1 MHAAQRGRGEG
12 SGRDGHGWIGLT
24 HGSTPDA
31 RRKIDNALFLVLT
44 KFDLEFIEKGG
55 ETAESRRGKWDRR
68 LDASFLELYRAH
80 GWPEDWDGKPFANA
94 VFLRNPGMK
103 QEHLM
108 EYAEVVKLDDGSER
122 LVERGPAS
130 AKAGVIAE
138 YRDAFMASAKCRS
151 HFAAMEQV
159 WDAAFLPNDGGISF
173 LVERLNR
180 VLKPKLKARQIA
192 ERAVEEAAALDG
204 RLRRFYLASD
214 DDSRQKREQELIGL
228 RRTLYGAA
236 KRLEFRNFMQ
246 LMVAFTL
253 RTDEAREVLLDVAA
267 LKIAPPPID
276 DLSTGADDPVD
287 DPWADRDNA
296 AKPAVAPGEAPTRRV
311 ADRAAVFAQRIMNY
325 WTERLRR
332 LSQDEAAV
340 RALGIGAGLI
350 DELANEIIVGATRQR
365 VAERI
370 AAEVRQRIQSANAR
384 WDETSVAERA
394 AVVATMTINDYVTY
408 LGFAGVPE
416 ADRPGTPEPP
426 KARKRA
432 IFARHMSAPGRPS
445 LDAEPLVLEEQ
456 FFLDWGVA
464 LRQLGLDNLGSS
476 VGREIS
482 EEQNRRLGQILATI
496 GISPLL
502 AATLDAA

>member
-1 MHAAQRGRGEG
+1 
-12 SGRDGHGWIGLT
+12 
-24 HGSTPDA
+24 
-31 RRKIDNALFLVLT
+31 
-44 KFDLEFIEKGG
+44 
-55 ETAESRRGKWDRR
+55 
-68 LDASFLELYRAH
+68 
-80 GWPEDWDGKPFANA
+80 
-94 VFLRNPGMK
+94 
-103 QEHLM
+103 
-108 EYAEVVKLDDGSER
+108 
-122 LVERGPAS
+122 
-130 AKAGVIAE
+130 
-138 YRDAFMASAKCRS
+138 MASAKCRS
-151 HFAAMEQV
+151 HFADMEQV

-204 RLRRFYLASD
+204 RLRRFHLAD
-214 DDSRQKREQELIGL
+214 DDGSRQKREQELIAL
-228 RRTLYGAA
+228 RRTLYAAA

-276 DLSTGADDPVD
+276 EASAGDAGPAD
-287 DPWADRDNA
+287 DPWADPRAGRGNVEAPDA
-296 AKPAVAPGEAPTRRV
+296 AAEAPTRRV
-311 ADRAAVFAQRIMNY
+311 ADRAAVFAQRIMNH

-340 RALGIGAGLI
+340 RTLGIGARLI

-365 VAERI
+365 VAESI

-408 LGFAGVPE
+408 LGFAAVPE
-416 ADRPGTPEPP
+416 AERPGTPEPP
-426 KARKRA
+426 KERRRA
-432 IFARHMSAPGRPS
+432 IFARHVPAPGRPS

-456 FFLDWGVA
+456 YFLDWGVA

-476 VGREIS
+476 AGREIS

-496 GISPLL
+496 AISPLL